1 VAELPSRVVL
11 VGFMGSGKSVV
22 GRLVARRLGYRFEDM
37 DRRIEERA
45 GRKVAE
51 IFRDAGE
58 EAFREM
64 EREEARAI
72 AKLRGRV
79 VAAGGGAF
87 ARKETRS
94 LLQEGALT
102 VWLRCDLEHILAR
115 VPADGSRP
123 LAGNRDIMRALL
135 AEREPSYRMADVVV
149 DASSGTAREVAD
161 RIVGL
166 IEGRSW
172 VGRKRRFARR

>member
-1 VAELPSRVVL
+1 MPERPTRIVL
-11 VGFMGSGKSVV
+11 VGFMGSGKTSV
-22 GRLVARRLGYRFEDM
+22 GRVLARKLRYAFEDM
-37 DRRIEERA
+37 DRRIEERT
-45 GRKVAE
+45 GRRVAE
-51 IFRDAGE
+51 IFRDDGE

-64 EREEARAI
+64 EREEARA
-72 AKLRGRV
+72 LSSLSRRV

-87 ARKETRS
+87 ARPATRA

-102 VWLRCDLEHILAR
+102 VWLRCDLERILAR

-123 LAGNRDIMRALL
+123 LAANRAIMPALL

-149 DASSGTAREVAD
+149 DASAGTPREVAD

-166 IEGRSW
+166 LE
-172 VGRKRRFARR
+172 GRKRKRTSARR

>member
-1 VAELPSRVVL
+1 VPERPPRVVL
-11 VGFMGSGKSVV
+11 VGFMGSGKTSV
-22 GRLVARRLGYRFEDM
+22 GRLLARRLGYGFEDM

-45 GRKVAE
+45 GRTIAE
-51 IFRDAGE
+51 IFRDDGE
-58 EAFREM
+58 VAFRER
-64 EREEARAI
+64 EREEALALSR
-72 AKLRGRV
+72 LRDRV

-87 ARKETRS
+87 SRPETRA

-102 VWLRCDLEHILAR
+102 VWLRCDLDRILAR

-135 AEREPSYRMADVVV
+135 AEREPFYRMADVAV
-149 DASSGTAREVAD
+149 DASSGTPREVAD

-166 IEGRSW
+166 IEGRN
-172 VGRKRRFARR
+172 RKRTSARR

>member
-1 VAELPSRVVL
+1 VPERPTRIVL
-11 VGFMGSGKSVV
+11 VGFMGSGKTSV
-22 GRLVARRLGYRFEDM
+22 GRVLARKLRYAFEDM
-37 DRRIEERA
+37 DRRIEERT
-45 GRKVAE
+45 GRRVAE
-51 IFRDAGE
+51 IFRDDGE

-64 EREEARAI
+64 EREEARA
-72 AKLRGRV
+72 LSSLSRRV

-87 ARKETRS
+87 ARPATRA

-102 VWLRCDLEHILAR
+102 VWLRCDLERILAR

-123 LAGNRDIMRALL
+123 LAANRAIMPALL

-149 DASSGTAREVAD
+149 DASAGTPREVAD

-166 IEGRSW
+166 LE
-172 VGRKRRFARR
+172 GRKRKRTSARR

>member
-1 VAELPSRVVL
+1 VLDRPPRIVL
-11 VGFMGSGKSVV
+11 VGFMGSGKSAV
-22 GRLVARRLGYRFEDM
+22 GRLLARRLGYHFEDM
-37 DRRIEERA
+37 DRRIAERA
-45 GRKVAE
+45 GRSIAA
-51 IFRDAGE
+51 IFQEDGE

-64 EREEARAI
+64 ERDEARA
-72 AKLRGRV
+72 LSRLGDRV

-87 ARKETRS
+87 TRPETRA

-102 VWLRCDLEHILAR
+102 VWLRCDLDRILAR

-135 AEREPSYRMADVVV
+135 AEREPFYRMADVAV
-149 DASSGTAREVAD
+149 DASSGTPREVAD

-166 IEGRSW
+166 IEGRN
-172 VGRKRRFARR
+172 RKRTSARR

>member
-1 VAELPSRVVL
+1 
-11 VGFMGSGKSVV
+11 
-22 GRLVARRLGYRFEDM
+22 M

-45 GRKVAE
+45 GRRIAE
-51 IFRDAGE
+51 IFRKDGE

-72 AKLRGRV
+72 GKLRGRV

-87 ARKETRS
+87 ARKDTRA

-102 VWLRCDLEHILAR
+102 VWLRCDLDRILTR
-115 VPADGSRP
+115 IPSDGSRP

-135 AEREPSYRMADVVV
+135 AEREPSYRMADVAV
-149 DASSGTAREVAD
+149 DTSSGTAREVAN

-166 IEGRSW
+166 IEGRNLM
-172 VGRKRRFARR
+172 GRKSRFARR

>member
-1 VAELPSRVVL
+1 VPERPPRVVL
-11 VGFMGSGKSVV
+11 VGFMGSGKTSV
-22 GRLVARRLGYRFEDM
+22 GRLLARRLGYGFEDM

-45 GRKVAE
+45 GRTIAE
-51 IFRDAGE
+51 IFRDDGE
-58 EAFREM
+58 EAFRER
-64 EREEARAI
+64 EREDALALSR
-72 AKLRGRV
+72 LRDRV

-87 ARKETRS
+87 TRPETRA

-102 VWLRCDLEHILAR
+102 VWLRCDLDRILAR

-135 AEREPSYRMADVVV
+135 AEREPFYRMADVAV
-149 DASSGTAREVAD
+149 DASSGTPREVAD

-166 IEGRSW
+166 IEGRN
-172 VGRKRRFARR
+172 RKRTSARR